1 MVKLVLKMEKTSNAF
16 ITNVL
21 KLIFFSYFRL
31 KRINHLR
38 NFFILYT
45 KQLERGRG
53 DFTSLFLN
61 SEDLYI
67 V

>member
-1 MVKLVLKMEKTSNAF
+1 MEKTSNAF

-31 KRINHLR
+31 KRINPLR